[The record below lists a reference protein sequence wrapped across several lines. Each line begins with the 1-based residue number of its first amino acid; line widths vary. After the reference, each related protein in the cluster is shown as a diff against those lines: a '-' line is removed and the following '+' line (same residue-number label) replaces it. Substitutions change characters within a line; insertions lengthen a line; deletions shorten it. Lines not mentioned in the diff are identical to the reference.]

1 MENDKNLT
9 LHNRLDV
16 RRFGARGDGAH
27 IDTLALQSAIDTA
40 SLNGGGTVFFP
51 AGRYKS
57 FSLRLKSKVT
67 LELGEGATLI
77 AATPGTD
84 GQYDL
89 PEFNPADRYQDFGH
103 NHWHNSLI
111 WGENIEDIAILG
123 PGLIDGSGL
132 TREGPGAPW
141 SKGAGGDRPLS
152 MGPAPTDLIAGYE
165 HHLAAMNGQGNKAIA
180 LKNVR
185 RATLCGFS
193 LYRGGHIAILVT
205 GGDSIAI
212 RNLRVDSNR
221 DGIDIDC
228 VSNVTLSGLTIN
240 TPNDDAIVL
249 KSSYA
254 LGEFRPTRNVTIK
267 DCAVSGFDL
276 GSMLDG
282 TYRTTQVYAPDQ
294 DGVTGR
300 IKLGTESCGGFS
312 NITIENCHFRRSRG
326 LALECVDGGRMENI
340 RVENITMQSVT
351 TAPLFVRIGDRRR
364 APPGAAMAT
373 ARGISISRIRAVDI
387 DPRFAALIAGLPDS
401 PVTDLVL
408 EDIELKFRAGI
419 VALPVQPLPELAD
432 AYPEPSMFGPTPAWG
447 LYMRHVRN
455 VSLSGITLHTDAAE
469 TRPRILGDNVTTTD
483 KTAPTR

>member
-1 MENDKNLT
+1 MNMRNPENQT
-9 LHNRLDV
+9 LHNHLDV

-27 IDTLALQSAIDTA
+27 IDTMALQAAINTA
-40 SLNGGGTVFFP
+40 SLSGGGTVFFP
-51 AGRYKS
+51 AGRYQS
-57 FSLRLKSKVT
+57 FSLQLKSKVT
-67 LELGEGATLI
+67 LALGEGATLI
-77 AATPGTD
+77 AATPGPD

-89 PEFNPADRYQDFGH
+89 PEFNAADRYQDFGH

-111 WGENIEDIAILG
+111 WGDAIEDIAILG

-152 MGPAPTDLIAGYE
+152 MGPAPTDLVEGYE
-165 HHLAAMNGQGNKAIA
+165 RHLAAMNGQGNKAIA

-185 RATLCGFS
+185 RATLSGFS

-205 GGDSIAI
+205 GGDNIVI
-212 RNLRVDSNR
+212 RDLRIDSNR

-228 VSNVTLSGLTIN
+228 VSNVSLCGLTIN

-267 DCAVSGFDL
+267 GCTVSGFDL

-282 TYRTTQVYAPDQ
+282 TYRATQLYAPDQ

-300 IKLGTESCGGFS
+300 IKLGTESCGGFD
-312 NITIENCHFRRSRG
+312 NITIEDCHFQRSRG
-326 LALECVDGGRMENI
+326 LALECVDGGKMENI
-340 RVENITMQSVT
+340 RVDNITMQAIT

-373 ARGISISRIRAVDI
+373 AHGISISRIRADDI

-401 PVTDLVL
+401 PVTDLIL

-419 VALPVQPLPELAD
+419 VAPPAQPLPELAD

-455 VSLSGITLHTDAAE
+455 VSLKGITLHTDTVE
-469 TRPRILGDNVTTTD
+469 SRPQILGDDVTAAEELT
-483 KTAPTR
+483 P